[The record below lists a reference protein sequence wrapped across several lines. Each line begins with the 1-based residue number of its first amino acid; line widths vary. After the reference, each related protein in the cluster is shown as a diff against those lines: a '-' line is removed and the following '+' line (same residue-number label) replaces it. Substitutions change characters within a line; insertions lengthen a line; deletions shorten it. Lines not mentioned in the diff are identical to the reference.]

1 MSEPESKPGVTIGTA
16 IVSYIEPHPGEGI
29 AFNRWYERDH
39 FPAAVKA
46 GPGVFGAQR
55 FVATSA
61 CKALRPPGRL
71 LGDPA
76 RGSYLG
82 IAWVLPGKQA
92 EWDAW
97 VGAEMKQ
104 IAAEGRLFPG
114 RDHVHTAVY
123 RFVAHSGP
131 VDAIVALDRGFPG
144 VIVAASEHEADMP
157 RLDLPAVVV
166 LELERTIL
174 SEANPPDHRLVLG
187 FCDGD
192 PLATFERSAAVVA
205 ECGFASPFLATR
217 PGTDDFAADL

>member
-1 MSEPESKPGVTIGTA
+1 VSVPSGVTIGTA
-16 IVSYIEPHPGEGI
+16 IVSYIEPHPGEAV

-39 FPAAVKA
+39 FPATVKA
-46 GPGVFGAQR
+46 GPGVFAAQR
-55 FVATSA
+55 FVATRA

-82 IAWVLPGKQA
+82 VAWVLPGKQA

-97 VGAEMKQ
+97 VGAEMEQ

-123 RFVAHSGP
+123 RFVAASGP
-131 VDAIVALDRGFPG
+131 VDAIVALDRGFAG
-144 VIVAASEHEADMP
+144 VVVAASEHEAGVP
-157 RLDLPAVVV
+157 RLDLPAIVV

-174 SEANPPDHRLVLG
+174 SEAQPPAHQLVLG

-192 PLATFERSAAVVA
+192 PVETYGQSAPLLAA
-205 ECGFASPFLATR
+205 CGFASPFLATR